1 MEASQDVK
9 EMSFRIRRG
18 LTRRGCALYSS
29 GLYGS
34 TEEVLTQ
41 SRRVTLPSAKRYW
54 LMKSEPSV
62 FSIQDLKKSPHQ
74 ATYST
79 TAMPIRRLW

>member
-18 LTRRGCALYSS
+18 VTRRGCALYSS
-29 GLYGS
+29 GVYGS
-34 TEEVLTQ
+34 TEEVLTKR
-41 SRRVTLPSAKRYW
+41 RRVTLPNAKRYW

-62 FSIQDLKKSPHQ
+62 FFIQDLKK
-74 ATYST
+74 
-79 TAMPIRRLW
+79 